1 MSSFLNAT
9 VISIMYFL
17 FRFFEMRVIVK
28 ENKPLKTLLRDSLLV
43 YLACVSGEF
52 LINEITPL
60 ASGVSTQPSVFI
72 NDPDF

>member
-1 MSSFLNAT
+1 MTSFLNAT
-9 VISIMYFL
+9 VISIIYFL

-60 ASGVSTQPSVFI
+60 TSGVTAQPTVFI
-72 NDPDF
+72 NEPEF